1 MHHFHHYTDPETD
14 FPPPVC
20 EMRDRV
26 TVTFQFLGITRRRSG
41 NWRAGNGVSFGGRPY
56 LVVSPRYLTDRLQT
70 RPGPHNVCSSHH
82 ISGVWGLLCQH
93 LQEDSTLWSDVVQV
107 WAFENQITREWGT
120 VRPLRKDLRA
130 CQSPTLD
137 IYELQIAKEI
147 FLNRVSNRSDKHLF
161 LALYAYNWPYL
172 QLVYYEIGAET
183 NIRCWFF
190 SN

>member
-1 MHHFHHYTDPETD
+1 MHHFHHYTDLETD

-82 ISGVWGLLCQH
+82 ISGV
-93 LQEDSTLWSDVVQV
+93 
-107 WAFENQITREWGT
+107 
-120 VRPLRKDLRA
+120 
-130 CQSPTLD
+130 
-137 IYELQIAKEI
+137 
-147 FLNRVSNRSDKHLF
+147 
-161 LALYAYNWPYL
+161 
-172 QLVYYEIGAET
+172 
-183 NIRCWFF
+183 
-190 SN
+190 